1 LYHIS
6 SNDLLTPGRKADQLF
21 KSVEEQLEYLED
33 FDLDVSRA
41 ALYEKINDYP
51 AAAAIHLAEGRTF
64 DAIKLFLKDSSNQT
78 SILRGKD
85 CILRGLWENLSF
97 GTKLTERQDE
107 VGKLLSLA
115 SNSLKPQEGVDSKV
129 GDEVSLFHLYQRAL
143 LT

>member
-1 LYHIS
+1 MS
-6 SNDLLTPGRKADQLF
+6 SNGLLTPGRKAGRLF
-21 KSVEEQLEYLED
+21 KSVEEQLKYLED

-41 ALYEKINDYP
+41 ALYEDIGDYS

-78 SILRGKD
+78 SIRRGKD

-97 GTKLTERQDE
+97 GTKLTERHNE
-107 VGKLLSLA
+107 VRKLLSLA
-115 SNSLKPQEGVDSKV
+115 SNSQDAINSKV